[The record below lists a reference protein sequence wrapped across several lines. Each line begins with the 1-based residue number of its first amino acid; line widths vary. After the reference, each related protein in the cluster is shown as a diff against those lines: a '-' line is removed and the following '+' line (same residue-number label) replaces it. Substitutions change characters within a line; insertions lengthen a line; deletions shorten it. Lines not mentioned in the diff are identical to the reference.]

1 MTGYIVMTTAVKV
14 LMNWSKGVTI
24 QNLDYANELKEKDF
38 KRASERLGVFEGLL
52 IGHVIRNPAMRSISC
67 AEALKVVAYHQRFQM
82 QSFRVFEFFSTL
94 ESSVFMPAL
103 PTHEWTG
110 SDVCAFSNSA
120 YT

>member
-1 MTGYIVMTTAVKV
+1 MTTAVKV

-38 KRASERLGVFEGLL
+38 KVCQKL
-52 IGHVIRNPAMRSISC
+52 NSC

-110 SDVCAFSNSA
+110 SDRHHLTLLGENVVIM
-120 YT
+120 